1 MAVYSLL
8 MKYLA
13 AHVFSQ
19 LLLKCS
25 VSSNAILRLHYYEF
39 ARKCNRYLH
48 FVLRVNLSWKRVH
61 TKRRTHKIIIIIKT
75 DYGWAIS
82 RIRSIQRENYYKRVP
97 ENIKLIQCTWNTH
110 NIQRIEAT
118 PMNVKIYIRYA
129 FDNRYVWCGMRT
141 TNQAI
146 QEPKLHNAQL
156 LIVCCNFHFIF
167 IPCNFYRF
175 FSFRA
180 RYTFFIYAFFVPST
194 KILLWVK
201 CWLAVCEWVW
211 ARKRHTHT
219 AKWAKRRKQTRSK
232 KNRFIFH
239 RIREVIMNWWL
250 FLSFYSLKSRSGLKW
265 PENRFFPW
273 CVFFSFS
280 NAESVVVVAV
290 VVVHAQMLF
299 SRSNNQTTNE

>member
-1 MAVYSLL
+1 MPFFVYIITNLL
-8 MKYLA
+8 
-13 AHVFSQ
+13 V
-19 LLLKCS
+19 
-25 VSSNAILRLHYYEF
+25 NAIGIFILFCAWTWAE
-39 ARKCNRYLH
+39 K
-48 FVLRVNLSWKRVH
+48 KVH

-82 RIRSIQRENYYKRVP
+82 RIRSIQRENYYWRVP

-219 AKWAKRRKQTRSK
+219 RQNGQKEGNRHEAKRIDSSFIVFVKWSWIDDCFSHSIRSNLDQAWNGLRTGFFRDAYFFPFRMRRVLLLSQSLSYMCKCFSREATTKQRTSK
-232 KNRFIFH
+232 KI
-239 RIREVIMNWWL
+239 
-250 FLSFYSLKSRSGLKW
+250 
-265 PENRFFPW
+265 
-273 CVFFSFS
+273 
-280 NAESVVVVAV
+280 
-290 VVVHAQMLF
+290 
-299 SRSNNQTTNE
+299 